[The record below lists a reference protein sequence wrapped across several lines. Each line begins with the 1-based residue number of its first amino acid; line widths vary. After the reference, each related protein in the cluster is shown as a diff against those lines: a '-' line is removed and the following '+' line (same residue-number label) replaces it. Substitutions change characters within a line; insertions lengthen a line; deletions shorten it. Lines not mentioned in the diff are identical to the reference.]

1 MLAFN
6 YRSERF
12 IDQENSH
19 FVVNYSCTKLYV
31 AGWRQDNKSRTNAE
45 EKLEIERMLN
55 KEQE

>member
-1 MLAFN
+1 MLVFN
-6 YRSERF
+6 HRSERF

-19 FVVNYSCTKLYV
+19 FVNYSNTKLYV

>member
-1 MLAFN
+1 MLVFN

-19 FVVNYSCTKLYV
+19 FVVNYSHTKLYV

-45 EKLEIERMLN
+45 EKLERMLN